1 MLHRIL
7 IIECLLFLYNLYFYM
22 FVDLYNIVI
31 NMVDIYQYYTNNLP
45 TPLRYK

>member
-1 MLHRIL
+1 LNVYYSY
-7 IIECLLFLYNLYFYM
+7 IIYIFLYI

-45 TPLRYK
+45 TPLRYR